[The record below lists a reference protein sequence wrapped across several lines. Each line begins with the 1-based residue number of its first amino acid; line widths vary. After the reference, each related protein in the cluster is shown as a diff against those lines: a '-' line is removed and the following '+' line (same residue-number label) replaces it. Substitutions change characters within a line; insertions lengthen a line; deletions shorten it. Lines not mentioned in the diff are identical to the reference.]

1 MKKYL
6 PVLLV
11 LILASFNSCRKNAA
25 TEQFIPDNNPI
36 TPDLTIK
43 VTASVSGY
51 VVDETDKPVVY
62 AQVIAGTGQ
71 TSTDEYGYFSIS
83 NVSLAEAAG
92 LVKVVSSGYFTGYRT
107 FTANAGQESFVRI
120 KLLTKTNAGVIT
132 ATTGGTVNTT
142 AGAKVQLPANAVVIA
157 GQDIPYTGNVR
168 VAIRQIDPTDNFQLS
183 RPGDARGLDI
193 KGHLTYAQSSGAIAV
208 ELTSDAGQL
217 LQIASNKKATIT
229 IPGASSSSPATISLW
244 SFDESNGFWKE
255 EGTATKSG
263 DTYVGEVGHFSYWE
277 GAIGVPVVNFTT
289 QVVDAALQPLANVPV
304 MITQANVPQRAGYG
318 QFAFTDANGFV
329 YGPVLANNSLVLDVM
344 TTCSISAYSHTFT
357 TTTTDVDLGV
367 ITGNLGQNLVTI
379 SGTVKNCSNAAVTDG
394 YVQTYDNGFYN
405 RIPIVNGNFSY
416 TGLACTNTVANY
428 VVVDN
433 STNQQNAPESI
444 TLVGGTNDLGQ
455 LTACG
460 LSTLSTLSYTI
471 NGVTKTLDEPTYRT
485 ESFLFS
491 STTTVISYLPN
502 GSQDISFQFDGGA
515 SSAHT
520 VSEIFSIGFTGGRA
534 VAPVPLTVNITDY
547 GNIGGFVTG
556 NFNGMMLDFVSN
568 AVYNVSC
575 DFRVRRRN

>member
-36 TPDLTIK
+36 TPDFTIK

-51 VVDETDKPVVY
+51 VINESNQPIVF
-62 AQVIAGTGQ
+62 AQVIAGNSQ
-71 TSTDEYGYFSIS
+71 TLTDEYGYFSIS
-83 NVSLAEAAG
+83 NASLAQAAG

-107 FTANAGQESFVRI
+107 FTANAGKESFVRI

-132 ATTGGTVNTT
+132 ATTGGTVNSTD
-142 AGAKVQLPANAVVIA
+142 GAKVQLPANAVVMA
-157 GQDIPYTGNVR
+157 GQAYTGNIR
-168 VAIRQIDPTDNFQLS
+168 VAIRHIDPADNFQLS
-183 RPGDARGLDI
+183 SPGDARGLDL
-193 KGHLTYAQSSGAIAV
+193 KGHLTYAQSSGIIVV
-208 ELTSDAGQL
+208 ELTNDAGQL
-217 LQIASNKKATIT
+217 LQIAPDKKATIT

-255 EGTATKSG
+255 EATATKSG
-263 DTYVGEVGHFSYWE
+263 NTYVGEVSHFSFWE
-277 GAIGVPVVNFTT
+277 GAVSLPVVNFTT
-289 QVVDAALQPLANVPV
+289 QVVDAALQPLANVAV
-304 MITQANVPQRAGYG
+304 MITPANVPQRVGYG

-329 YGPVLANNSLVLDVM
+329 YGAVPANSSLVLDVM
-344 TTCSISAYSHTFT
+344 TTCSISAYSHAFT
-357 TTTTDVDLGV
+357 TVTTDIDLGV
-367 ITGNLGQNLVTI
+367 ITGNLGQGLVTI
-379 SGTVKNCSNAAVTDG
+379 SGTVKNCSNAPVTDG

-405 RIPIVNGNFSY
+405 RIPIVNGSFSY

-428 VVVDN
+428 VVIDK

-444 TLVGGTNDLGQ
+444 TLVPGTNDLGQ

-471 NGVTKTLDEPTYRT
+471 NGVTKTLTEPTYMT

-491 STTTVISYLPN
+491 STTTVISYLPS
-502 GSQDISFQFDGGA
+502 GAQDISFQFDGGA
-515 SSAHT
+515 GSTHAL
-520 VSEIFSIGFTGGRA
+520 SEIFSAGFTGGRA
-534 VAPVPLTVNITDY
+534 VAPVPLAVNITTY

-556 NFNGMMLDFVSN
+556 NFSGMMLDFVDNS
-568 AVYNVSC
+568 VYNVSC